1 MVQAADAYTIL
12 ENLTKVLARHTLKTG
27 FMYRLEHQAW
37 LFGGPTI
44 FNMFGELTQD
54 PTTGLGGGGLAP
66 ILFT

>member
-1 MVQAADAYTIL
+1 
-12 ENLTKVLARHTLKTG
+12 VLARHTLKTG